1 MIRRLFIKDFAIIR
15 QLAIDINNGL
25 TVITGETGAGKSIIL
40 KSLGIALGGK
50 QDKLDVRSG
59 QDKAVVEAELTVDGQ
74 EKIFRRLIYKSGRA
88 RSFID
93 DEPIIEMDFRNSV
106 LSLADFHGQHEQQ
119 YIMDASTHIYFL
131 DSFCNSEDLVKK
143 IGNTFS
149 ESRQII
155 QDLNQAIELQT
166 DATNRKELLQF
177 QIQEIQSINPQIDE
191 DIILGKEFK
200 RLNHVEELVSTVQN
214 LNQSLTEH
222 DHSIYQQLASALN
235 ELNRLSKY
243 DDSLKPYIESIDQAS
258 ISIQD
263 ASAGMIQYVESFEL
277 DQDHLQK
284 VEERLYAIESLKRKY
299 GGSIA
304 FVQSFIQEA
313 ENEMNQLKGLDSKIA
328 DLELEKELLITRYQK
343 LADQINAIRAKFSLK
358 IASQIETEM
367 VQLNM
372 AGSKFEVRI
381 HQQEDSQS
389 AIQFQ
394 NKLVKYGEKGYDQV
408 EFFLSANPGEPPK
421 PLTKVASGGEVS
433 RIMLAIKS
441 VLKKSD
447 PVETLVFDEIDS
459 GLSGQAA
466 DKVAEALLKL
476 SKDKQVICIT
486 HLPQIALRANHH
498 LYIHK
503 KTINEQTS
511 VNAVY
516 LDNKEKV
523 QAIAEL
529 FSGERVTEEGLTS
542 TKKFMDQALG

>member
-1 MIRRLFIKDFAIIR
+1 MIRRLYLKDFAIIK
-15 QLAIDINNGL
+15 QLTINIKNGL

-50 QDKLDVRSG
+50 PDKIDVRSG
-59 QDKAVVEAELTVDGQ
+59 QDKAVVETELTVDGQ
-74 EKIFRRLIYKSGRA
+74 EKIFRRLIYKSGRT

-119 YIMDASTHIYFL
+119 YLMNVSTHIDFL

-155 QDLNQAIELQT
+155 EDLNQAIELQT
-166 DATNRKELLQF
+166 DAANRKELLQF

-304 FVQSFIQEA
+304 SVQSFIQEA
-313 ENEMNQLKGLDSKIA
+313 ENEMHQLKGLDSKIA
-328 DLELEKELLITRYQK
+328 DLELEKELLIARYQK
-343 LADQINAIRAKFSLK
+343 LADQINAIRTKFSLK
-358 IASQIETEM
+358 ISSQIETEM

-372 AGSKFEVRI
+372 AESKFEVRI
-381 HQQEDSQS
+381 HQQKDSQG

-394 NKLVKYGEKGYDQV
+394 NKPVKYGDKGYDQI

-447 PVETLVFDEIDS
+447 PVETLIFDEIDT
-459 GLSGQAA
+459 GISGQAA
-466 DKVAEALLKL
+466 EKVGDTLKKL
-476 SKDKQVICIT
+476 SRDKQVICIT
-486 HLPQIALRANHH
+486 HLPQIASIADHH
-498 LYIHK
+498 LFIHK
-503 KTINEQTS
+503 KIKNEQTE
-511 VNAVY
+511 VVARY
-516 LDNKEKV
+516 LNNNEKIE
-523 QAIAEL
+523 AIAEL
-529 FSGERVTEEGLTS
+529 FSGENVPI
-542 TKKFMDQALG
+542 KKIKSLQRFTDQARG

>member
-1 MIRRLFIKDFAIIR
+1 MIRRLYLKDFAIIK
-15 QLAIDINNGL
+15 QLTINIKNGL

-40 KSLGIALGGK
+40 KSLGIVLGGK
-50 QDKLDVRSG
+50 PDKIDVRSG

-74 EKIFRRLIYKSGRA
+74 EKIFRRLIYKSGRT

-119 YIMDASTHIYFL
+119 YLMNVSTHIDFL

-143 IGNTFS
+143 IGDTFS
-149 ESRQII
+149 ELSKTI

-166 DATNRKELLQF
+166 DAANRRELLQF
-177 QIQEIQSINPQIDE
+177 QIKEIQSINPQTDE

-277 DQDHLQK
+277 DQNHLQK

-304 FVQSFIQEA
+304 SVQSFIQEA
-313 ENEMNQLKGLDSKIA
+313 ENEMHQLKGLDSKIA
-328 DLELEKELLITRYQK
+328 DLELEKELLIARYQK
-343 LADQINAIRAKFSLK
+343 LADQINAIRTKFSLK
-358 IASQIETEM
+358 ISSKIETEM
-367 VQLNM
+367 
-372 AGSKFEVRI
+372 
-381 HQQEDSQS
+381 
-389 AIQFQ
+389 
-394 NKLVKYGEKGYDQV
+394 
-408 EFFLSANPGEPPK
+408 PP
-421 PLTKVASGGEVS
+421 
-433 RIMLAIKS
+433 R
-441 VLKKSD
+441 
-447 PVETLVFDEIDS
+447 
-459 GLSGQAA
+459 
-466 DKVAEALLKL
+466 
-476 SKDKQVICIT
+476 
-486 HLPQIALRANHH
+486 
-498 LYIHK
+498 
-503 KTINEQTS
+503 
-511 VNAVY
+511 
-516 LDNKEKV
+516 
-523 QAIAEL
+523 
-529 FSGERVTEEGLTS
+529 
-542 TKKFMDQALG
+542 

>member
-74 EKIFRRLIYKSGRA
+74 EKIFRRLIYKSGRT

-119 YIMDASTHIYFL
+119 YIMNASTHIDFL

-143 IGNTFS
+143 IGDTFS

-284 VEERLYAIESLKRKY
+284 VEERLY
-299 GGSIA
+299 
-304 FVQSFIQEA
+304 
-313 ENEMNQLKGLDSKIA
+313 D
-328 DLELEKELLITRYQK
+328 
-343 LADQINAIRAKFSLK
+343 
-358 IASQIETEM
+358 
-367 VQLNM
+367 
-372 AGSKFEVRI
+372 
-381 HQQEDSQS
+381 
-389 AIQFQ
+389 
-394 NKLVKYGEKGYDQV
+394 
-408 EFFLSANPGEPPK
+408 
-421 PLTKVASGGEVS
+421 
-433 RIMLAIKS
+433 
-441 VLKKSD
+441 
-447 PVETLVFDEIDS
+447 
-459 GLSGQAA
+459 
-466 DKVAEALLKL
+466 
-476 SKDKQVICIT
+476 
-486 HLPQIALRANHH
+486 
-498 LYIHK
+498 
-503 KTINEQTS
+503 
-511 VNAVY
+511 
-516 LDNKEKV
+516 
-523 QAIAEL
+523 
-529 FSGERVTEEGLTS
+529 
-542 TKKFMDQALG
+542 

>member
-15 QLAIDINNGL
+15 QLAIDIYNGL

-59 QDKAVVEAELTVDGQ
+59 QDKTVVEVELTVDGK
-74 EKIFRRLIYKSGRA
+74 EKIFRRLIYKSGRT

-119 YIMDASTHIYFL
+119 YIMDASTHIDFL

-166 DATNRKELLQF
+166 DAENRKELLQF

-304 FVQSFIQEA
+304 SVQSFIQEA
-313 ENEMNQLKGLDSKIA
+313 ENEMNQLKGLDSKIV

-343 LADQINAIRAKFSLK
+343 LADQINAIRTKFSLK

-408 EFFLSANPGEPPK
+408 EFFLSANPGEPPR

-498 LYIHK
+498 LYIQK

-516 LDNKEKV
+516 LDDKEKV

-529 FSGERVTEEGLTS
+529 FSGERVTAEGLTS

>member
-1 MIRRLFIKDFAIIR
+1 MIRRLYIKDFAIIK
-15 QLAIDINNGL
+15 QLAINIKNGL

-74 EKIFRRLIYKSGRA
+74 EKIFRRLIYKSGRT

-166 DATNRKELLQF
+166 DAENRKELLQF
-177 QIQEIQSINPQIDE
+177 QIQQIQLINPQIDE

-304 FVQSFIQEA
+304 SVQSFIHEA

-343 LADQINAIRAKFSLK
+343 LADQINAIRTKFSLK

-408 EFFLSANPGEPPK
+408 EFFLSANPGEPPR

-441 VLKKSD
+441 VL
-447 PVETLVFDEIDS
+447 
-459 GLSGQAA
+459 
-466 DKVAEALLKL
+466 
-476 SKDKQVICIT
+476 
-486 HLPQIALRANHH
+486 
-498 LYIHK
+498 
-503 KTINEQTS
+503 
-511 VNAVY
+511 
-516 LDNKEKV
+516 
-523 QAIAEL
+523 
-529 FSGERVTEEGLTS
+529 
-542 TKKFMDQALG
+542 

>member
-1 MIRRLFIKDFAIIR
+1 MIHRLYLKNFAIIKE
-15 QLAIDINNGL
+15 LTIDVKNGL

-40 KSLGIALGGK
+40 KSLGIVLGGK
-50 QDKLDVRSG
+50 PDKIDVRSR
-59 QDKAVVEAELTVDGQ
+59 QDKAVIEAELTVGGK

-119 YIMDASTHIYFL
+119 YLMDVSTHIDFL

-143 IGNTFS
+143 IGDTFS
-149 ESRQII
+149 ELSRTT
-155 QDLNQAIELQT
+155 QDLDQAIELKT
-166 DATNRKELLQF
+166 DVTNRKELLQF
-177 QIQEIQSINPQIDE
+177 QIQEIQSIDPQTDE

-200 RLNHVEELVSTVQN
+200 RLNHVEEIISTVQN
-214 LNQSLTEH
+214 LSQSLTEH
-222 DHSIYQQLASALN
+222 DHSIYQQLTSALN

-243 DDSLKPYIESIDQAS
+243 DNSLKSYIESIDQAS

-263 ASAGMIQYVESFEL
+263 ASAGMIQYVESFDL
-277 DQDHLQK
+277 DEDHLQK
-284 VEERLYAIESLKRKY
+284 VEQRLNSIESLKRKY

-304 FVQSFIQEA
+304 SVQSFIEEA
-313 ENEMNQLKGLDSKIA
+313 ENEMLQLKGLDTKIA
-328 DLELEKELLITRYQK
+328 DLELEKELLIARYQK
-343 LADQINAIRAKFSLK
+343 LSDQINAIRTEFSLK

-367 VQLNM
+367 IQLNM
-372 AGSKFEVRI
+372 KGSKFEVKIGQR
-381 HQQEDSQS
+381 EDNQS
-389 AIQFQ
+389 AIQYQ
-394 NKLVKYGEKGYDQV
+394 DKLVKYGEKGYDQI

-466 DKVAEALLKL
+466 EKVAEALLKL
-476 SKDKQVICIT
+476 SKEKQVICIT

-516 LDNKEKV
+516 LDDKEKV

-529 FSGERVTEEGLTS
+529 FSGERVTTEGLNFS
-542 TKKFMDQALG
+542 KKFMN

>member
-1 MIRRLFIKDFAIIR
+1 MIRRLYIKDFAIIK
-15 QLAIDINNGL
+15 QLAINIKNGL

-40 KSLGIALGGK
+40 KSLGIVLGGK
-50 QDKLDVRSG
+50 PDKIDVRSG
-59 QDKAVVEAELTVDGQ
+59 QDKAVVEAELIVDGQ

-119 YIMDASTHIYFL
+119 YIMDVSTHINFL
-131 DSFCNSEDLVKK
+131 DSFCNSEDLVKN

-149 ESRQII
+149 ESSQMI
-155 QDLNQAIELQT
+155 QDLGQAIELQT
-166 DATNRKELLQF
+166 DAANRKELLQF

-304 FVQSFIQEA
+304 SVQSFIHEA
-313 ENEMNQLKGLDSKIA
+313 ENEMNQLKGLDSKIV

-343 LADQINAIRAKFSLK
+343 LADQINAIRTKFSLK

-408 EFFLSANPGEPPK
+408 EFFLSANPGEPPR

-498 LYIHK
+498 LYIQK